1 MRGVLSLNYAVIIL
15 IGYLFGNIQSAYIL
29 GRVFKKVDIRE
40 LGFGNSGASNAAVS
54 FGWSWGVAVALF
66 DIAKA
71 VLSVMIVRSLM
82 ATGFV
87 EQGYFPMYLNG
98 AAVILGHDFPFFM
111 KFKGGKGTAS
121 YAGMLLG
128 IDPLLGLAGIL
139 LTTLVTV
146 VTDHIAIG
154 TLVLTT
160 SALMCSV
167 VLGHGLPSVLI
178 MFLLWCISTWKHI
191 PNIKRIMAGTE
202 HGLRHAINKHKKK

>member
-1 MRGVLSLNYAVIIL
+1 MNYAVIIL
-15 IGYLFGNIQSAYIL
+15 IGYLLGNLQSAYIL

-54 FGWSWGVAVALF
+54 FGWSWGVAVALL

-71 VLSVMIVRSLM
+71 FLSVMIVRSLM

-111 KFKGGKGTAS
+111 RFKGGKGTAS

-128 IDPLLGLAGIL
+128 INPLLGFAGII
-139 LTTLVTV
+139 LTTIVTI

-160 SALMCSV
+160 SALICAI
-167 VLGHGLPSVLI
+167 VLGHGLPSVAI
-178 MFLLWCISTWKHI
+178 SFLLWAISTWKHI
-191 PNIKRIMAGTE
+191 PNFKRIMAGTE

>member
-1 MRGVLSLNYAVIIL
+1 MNYAVIIL
-15 IGYLFGNIQSAYIL
+15 IGYLLGNLQSAYIL

-40 LGFGNSGASNAAVS
+40 LGFGNAGASNAAVS
-54 FGWSWGVAVALF
+54 FGWSWGVAVALL

-71 VLSVMIVRSLM
+71 FLSVMIVRSLM

-87 EQGYFPMYLNG
+87 EQGFFPMYLNG

-111 KFKGGKGTAS
+111 RFKGGKGTAS

-128 IDPLLGLAGIL
+128 INPLLGFAGII
-139 LTTLVTV
+139 LTTIVTV

-160 SALMCSV
+160 SALICAI
-167 VLGHGLPSVLI
+167 VLGHGLPSVAI
-178 MFLLWCISTWKHI
+178 SFMLWAISTWKHI
-191 PNIKRIMAGTE
+191 PNFKRIMAGTE

>member
-1 MRGVLSLNYAVIIL
+1 MNYAVIIL

-29 GRVFKKVDIRE
+29 GRIFKKVDIRD

-54 FGWSWGVAVALF
+54 FGWSWGVTVALL

-71 VLSVMIVRSLM
+71 FLSVMIVRGLM
-82 ATGFV
+82 SSGYV
-87 EQGYFPMYLNG
+87 EQGYLPMYLNG

-139 LTTLVTV
+139 LTTIVTV

-160 SALMCSV
+160 SALICSA

-178 MFLLWCISTWKHI
+178 MFILWSISTYKHI
-191 PNIKRIMAGTE
+191 PNFKRIMAGTE

>member
-1 MRGVLSLNYAVIIL
+1 VLSLNYAVIIL
-15 IGYLFGNIQSAYIL
+15 IGYLLGNLQSAYIL

-40 LGFGNSGASNAAVS
+40 LGFGNAGASNAAVS
-54 FGWSWGVAVALF
+54 FGWSWGVAVALL

-71 VLSVMIVRSLM
+71 FLSVMIVRSLM

-87 EQGYFPMYLNG
+87 EQGFFPMYLNG

-111 KFKGGKGTAS
+111 RFKGGKGTAS

-128 IDPLLGLAGIL
+128 INPLLGFAGII
-139 LTTLVTV
+139 LTTIVTV

-160 SALMCSV
+160 SALICAI
-167 VLGHGLPSVLI
+167 VLGHGLPSVAI
-178 MFLLWCISTWKHI
+178 SFMLWAISTWKHI
-191 PNIKRIMAGTE
+191 PNFKRIMAGTE

>member
-1 MRGVLSLNYAVIIL
+1 MNYVVIIL

-29 GRVFKKVDIRE
+29 GRVFKKVDIRD

-54 FGWSWGVAVALF
+54 FGWSWGITVALL

-71 VLSVMIVRSLM
+71 FLSVMIVRGLM
-82 ATGFV
+82 SAGYV
-87 EQGYFPMYLNG
+87 EQGYLPMYLNG
-98 AAVILGHDFPFFM
+98 AAVILGHDFPFYM

-128 IDPLLGLAGIL
+128 IDPLLGFAGII
-139 LTTLVTV
+139 LTTIVTV

-160 SALMCSV
+160 SALICSA
-167 VLGHGLPSVLI
+167 VLGHGLPSILI
-178 MFLLWCISTWKHI
+178 MFILWSISTYKHI
-191 PNIKRIMAGTE
+191 PNFKRIMAGTE

>member
-1 MRGVLSLNYAVIIL
+1 LNYAVIIL
-15 IGYLFGNIQSAYIL
+15 IGYLLGNLQSAYIL

-40 LGFGNSGASNAAVS
+40 LGFGNAGASNAAVS
-54 FGWSWGVAVALF
+54 FGWSWGVAVALL

-71 VLSVMIVRSLM
+71 FLSVMIVRSLM

-87 EQGYFPMYLNG
+87 EQGFFPMYLNG

-111 KFKGGKGTAS
+111 RFKGGKGTAS

-128 IDPLLGLAGIL
+128 INPLLGFAGII
-139 LTTLVTV
+139 LTTIVTV

-160 SALMCSV
+160 SALICAI
-167 VLGHGLPSVLI
+167 VLGHGLPSVAI
-178 MFLLWCISTWKHI
+178 SFMLWAISTWKHI
-191 PNIKRIMAGTE
+191 PNFKRIMAGTE